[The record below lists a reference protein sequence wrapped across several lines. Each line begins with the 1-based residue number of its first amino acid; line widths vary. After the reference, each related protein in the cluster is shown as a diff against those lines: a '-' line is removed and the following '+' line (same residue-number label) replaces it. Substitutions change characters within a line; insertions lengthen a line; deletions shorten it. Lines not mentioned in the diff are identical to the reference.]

1 MPKLEIALFLNRQ
14 FTKAQIAQITNRP
27 NYKCPNYKLPKLQM
41 PNNKIAQ
48 ITNCQI
54 SKGPR
59 IEARSEL
66 PKLQMLNF

>member
-1 MPKLEIALFLNRQ
+1 MLKLPKL
-14 FTKAQIAQITNRP
+14 QISQITNAQITN
-27 NYKCPNYKLPKLQM
+27 CPNYKLPKLQM
-41 PNNKIAQ
+41 ANNKIAQ